1 MAHPSVELI
10 QSLRE
15 TARRLRNGAHYAWGH
30 HGACNCG
37 NLLQVIT
44 PLTEGEILHY
54 AHLGNGEWT
63 ELAEEFCGVSNAPV
77 SLVMSKLEQ
86 AGLTPTDIH
95 HIEYLSDKQVLQY
108 LPGGFRWLKRNVRED
123 VILYF
128 EAFADMLE
136 EKLLK
141 TVTIDMT
148 AMISTSL
155 TGKERV
161 PKETEVLQAEC

>member
-1 MAHPSVELI
+1 
-10 QSLRE
+10 
-15 TARRLRNGAHYAWGH
+15 
-30 HGACNCG
+30 
-37 NLLQVIT
+37 
-44 PLTEGEILHY
+44 
-54 AHLGNGEWT
+54 
-63 ELAEEFCGVSNAPV
+63 
-77 SLVMSKLEQ
+77 
-86 AGLTPTDIH
+86 
-95 HIEYLSDKQVLQY
+95 
-108 LPGGFRWLKRNVRED
+108 FRWLKRNVREN

-161 PKETEVLQAEC
+161 QSEAEVLQAEC

>member
-1 MAHPSVELI
+1 MAHPSIELI
-10 QSLRE
+10 NAFRK
-15 TARRLRNGAHYAWGH
+15 TAERLRNGAHYAWGH

-44 PLTEGEILHY
+44 PLTEAEILHY

-77 SLVMSKLEQ
+77 SLVISKLEQ

-108 LPGGFRWLKRNVRED
+108 LHGGFRWLKRNVREN

-136 EKLLK
+136 EELLK

-161 PKETEVLQAEC
+161 QSEAEVLQAEC

>member
-1 MAHPSVELI
+1 MAHPSIELI
-10 QSLRE
+10 NAFRK
-15 TARRLRNGAHYAWGH
+15 TAERLRNGAHYAWGH

-44 PLTEGEILHY
+44 PLKEAEILRY
-54 AHLGNGEWT
+54 AHSGNGEWT

-77 SLVMSKLEQ
+77 SLVISKLEQ

-161 PKETEVLQAEC
+161 QSETEVLQAEC